1 MRTDCSDGADDFVTG
16 DEGILADA
24 PVVRNQMKIAMTNA
38 AVGDADFDFLHAQIA
53 WVIAKRQK
61 LGARCVS
68 C

>member
-1 MRTDCSDGADDFVTG
+1 MRTDCGDGSDDFVAG
-16 DEGILADA
+16 DEWILADA
-24 PVVRNQMKIAMTNA
+24 PVVGNEMKVAMTNS
-38 AVGDADFDFLHAQIA
+38 AVGNADFDFLHAQFP